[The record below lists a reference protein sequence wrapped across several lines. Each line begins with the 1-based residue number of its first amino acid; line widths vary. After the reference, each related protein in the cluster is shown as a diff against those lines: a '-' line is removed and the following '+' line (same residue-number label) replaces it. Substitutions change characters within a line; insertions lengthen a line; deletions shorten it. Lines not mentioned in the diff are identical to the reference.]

1 MTDRVRNRAALS
13 PPSKVRKKNNLEC
26 MALRFG
32 INLRRKEQHPDS
44 TLAVDSTYTTPG
56 QKDVSEPPSSNE
68 SDAQRI
74 ARQLVGEFLT
84 PSANI
89 SRIFFCW

>member
-1 MTDRVRNRAALS
+1 MTDRVRDRAALS
-13 PPSKVRKKNNLEC
+13 PPSEARKKNYLEC
-26 MALRFG
+26 MALRLG
-32 INLRRKEQHPDS
+32 INFQRKEQHSDS
-44 TLAVDSTYTTPG
+44 TLAIDSTHTTPG
-56 QKDVSEPPSSNE
+56 QKDVSELPSSNE